1 MKTTDNVLNKVGT
14 ALSKA
19 ALSLALTTSNATCF
33 FTACQPAEPKGL
45 AKFKK

>member
-1 MKTTDNVLNKVGT
+1 MKDMNSVIDMVGA

-19 ALSLALTTSNATCF
+19 ALSLALTTSEA
-33 FTACQPAEPKGL
+33 ACVFISYQPEEPKGL

>member
-1 MKTTDNVLNKVGT
+1 MVGINIIDKVGT
-14 ALSKA
+14 VLSKA

-33 FTACQPAEPKGL
+33 FAAYQPIEPKGL